1 VCRSIPIVAIVLALA
16 SCAISIT
23 TGPLH
28 DDRIDRTVRPKGAA
42 AIIGDS
48 VGLGVVQYGGLW
60 TGLRT
65 DGFGPVRSFSV
76 LGMHAAPE
84 SSTDVNTVARWIN
97 TFRAEGLKPKVVAV
111 IAGSN
116 DVGYRFGTDVAHDV
130 IRIEKAMAALGTVPV
145 VWTTISHP
153 NVTGMNAWNAAL
165 AQVASRHPNLKVC
178 DWATQLKAHPS
189 YLARDKVHM
198 TLGATGGYVAMQAF
212 IRGCVAKALAPAVAP
227 PKPPPTTAPASTTTT
242 TTVP

>member
-1 VCRSIPIVAIVLALA
+1 VAIALALA

-48 VGLGVVQYGGLW
+48 VGLGVVQSGGLW

-84 SSTDVNTVARWIN
+84 SSTDVNTVVRWIA
-97 TFRAEGLKPKVVAV
+97 TFRAEGLRPKVVVV

-116 DVGYRFGTDVAHDV
+116 DVGYPFGTDVAHDAV
-130 IRIEKAMAALGTVPV
+130 RIEKAMAALGAVPV

-153 NVTGMNAWNAAL
+153 NAVGMNAWNAAL
-165 AQVASRHPNLKVC
+165 VQVATRHANLRVC
-178 DWATQLKAHPS
+178 DWAAQLKAHPG

-198 TLGATGGYVAMQAF
+198 TLGPAGGYVAMQAF
-212 IRGCVAKALAPAVAP
+212 IRGCVAKALAPPAAP
-227 PKPPPTTAPASTTTT
+227 KPPAPPPTTAPASTTTT
-242 TTVP
+242 TA